1 MQRLSR
7 LALTSETLFKIADGF
22 EEQAGITGQG
32 DVAATSTLPILLGGM
47 LIDKAEAGKS
57 GADAFFR
64 ELDTNGD
71 GSVSKIEFRQ
81 MMRKLGLTGD
91 GTKFGG
97 SEVDQLFEELDD
109 DHGGSLELAE
119 VASALKRLRKRRLQL
134 DKQQKAAGVS
144 AGHWRERAQM
154 VRTVAEKVASRESM
168 AAELHELKTNPSAE
182 LRLTVLI
189 SKKQLKAKAIVDK
202 LDADRGGS
210 VDAKEFANGLL
221 ALGVEATKEDLYRI
235 FDDLDTDGSKS
246 LSMDEIVNFVSR
258 GHEVQV
264 KAKDYAK
271 QLTKDMKEAE
281 KEGKEGQRRVR
292 EMLLTDQREKEEEA
306 QKAIVEAAAKAKA
319 EEAAAAEAK
328 AKAEA
333 AAKAAQQKKEE
344 FERRIEE
351 RRIAQSQGKP

>member
-1 MQRLSR
+1 
-7 LALTSETLFKIADGF
+7 
-22 EEQAGITGQG
+22 
-32 DVAATSTLPILLGGM
+32 
-47 LIDKAEAGKS
+47 
-57 GADAFFR
+57 
-64 ELDTNGD
+64 
-71 GSVSKIEFRQ
+71 
-81 MMRKLGLTGD
+81 
-91 GTKFGG
+91 
-97 SEVDQLFEELDD
+97 
-109 DHGGSLELAE
+109 
-119 VASALKRLRKRRLQL
+119 
-134 DKQQKAAGVS
+134 
-144 AGHWRERAQM
+144 
-154 VRTVAEKVASRESM
+154 
-168 AAELHELKTNPSAE
+168 
-182 LRLTVLI
+182 
-189 SKKQLKAKAIVDK
+189 VDK

-221 ALGVEATKEDLYRI
+221 ALGIEATKEELYSI